1 GLPGCLDSPEVRGL
15 NLLRLFGAHDVSSP
29 RREDAPEHGDIS
41 SFPMERKNHDCYVSQ
56 FRIPV
61 RQKFR
66 YLRFR
71 CKKPSFAKIVN
82 QAIYLPAWNPVGFQ
96 ECEFVFKSLAFTHGY
111 WRRLQALTK
120 ILGGSNNTP

>member
-1 GLPGCLDSPEVRGL
+1 MMFRVLGEKTLQST
-15 NLLRLFGAHDVSSP
+15 A
-29 RREDAPEHGDIS
+29 IS
-41 SFPMERKNHDCYVSQ
+41 LHLPMERKNHDCDVSQ

-111 WRRLQALTK
+111 WRRCQALTK
-120 ILGGSNNTP
+120 IPGGSNNIPELQD